1 MDLTMYYKVNVL
13 DTSNAVS
20 TTPDDP
26 TTNNPLIDISVE
38 FKGTNYS
45 LGSEFS
51 LASLRLLS
59 GGGSSAYLAIL
70 ALVQSPIPADD
81 GAGPTISEDIDS
93 YDFVAWAQ
101 RFPDSGVAGILS
113 KLPTRP

>member
-1 MDLTMYYKVNVL
+1 MDLTMTYKVNVL

-38 FKGTNYS
+38 FKGINYS

-59 GGGSSAYLAIL
+59 GSSSSAYIAIL
-70 ALVQSPIPADD
+70 SMVQSPFPADD
-81 GAGPTISEDIDS
+81 GAGPTITQDIDS
-93 YDFVAWAQ
+93 YDFVVWAQ

-113 KLPTRP
+113 QLPTRP

>member
-1 MDLTMYYKVNVL
+1 MDLTMYYQVNVL

-26 TTNNPLIDISVE
+26 TTNNPLIQILVE
-38 FKGTNYS
+38 FKGVKYS
-45 LGSEFS
+45 LGSEFT
-51 LASLRLLS
+51 LASLRLLT
-59 GGGSSAYLAIL
+59 GASSPAYIAIL
-70 ALVQSPIPADD
+70 SLVQSPIPADD